1 MIVIV
6 CPEYNENYILFYAYA
21 KIDMW
26 WRKRPSYKLN
36 FFSEENMTF
45 EMKSSFHAKS
55 GKRNYFWRRSKV
67 NGENEVRNLFS
78 HKPIKVNDIM
88 VRNSI
93 VWYLKCLN
101 LVVLRNFVSRNRKYI
116 LKRSL
121 SETNGSGKNY
131 TKLTL
136 RGNCIEGEYLP
147 LI

>member
-36 FFSEENMTF
+36 FFSVENMTF
-45 EMKSSFHAKS
+45 EMKSSFHAKV
-55 GKRNYFWRRSKV
+55 SKV

-101 LVVLRNFVSRNRKYI
+101 LVV
-116 LKRSL
+116 
-121 SETNGSGKNY
+121 
-131 TKLTL
+131 
-136 RGNCIEGEYLP
+136 
-147 LI
+147 